1 MSQEPA
7 LLQSVNGWMD
17 EWTDGQTHGVLRSW
31 AEHSANPI
39 CKVERTE
46 VSPSYKYL
54 QNVSEEDV

>member
-1 MSQEPA
+1 
-7 LLQSVNGWMD
+7 MD
-17 EWTDGQTHGVLRSW
+17 GWTDTWCAQSW